1 MVTTSPCLSTK
12 FLLPRQIIDAN
23 QVYDTLNLGR
33 RIDVLWPDEGMR
45 KRGGRSFWGHWVPVE
60 GMEGTVVH
68 TWTPHHPDPR
78 LRSHVDRCILL
89 VQIEDKFVP
98 VAQGAVQDLGAE
110 V

>member
-1 MVTTSPCLSTK
+1 M
-12 FLLPRQIIDAN
+12 
-23 QVYDTLNLGR
+23 
-33 RIDVLWPDEGMR
+33 
-45 KRGGRSFWGHWVPVE
+45 E
-60 GMEGTVVH
+60 GMEGPVVH